1 MTFVFWD
8 DFLLE
13 LPPLPIAPAVPP
25 TNGCEDDMR
34 VSSDA
39 NPGIRILLFLSDRG
53 VDSEHGSF
61 ALICIAYSTYLDAI
75 EDL

>member
-25 TNGCEDDMR
+25 TNGCEDDIR

-39 NPGIRILLFLSDRG
+39 NPGIRIL
-53 VDSEHGSF
+53 
-61 ALICIAYSTYLDAI
+61 
-75 EDL
+75 